1 MLDTFQIY
9 TELKESMEEIAAE
22 KIAGV
27 VGSLYK
33 ELQQSVTK
41 TEFNELKAIVKD
53 LASSQRN
60 TVQGLNELTQAQKA
74 SEGRLTRVENVVTEL
89 GEAQKRTVQG
99 LNELTQAQ
107 KASEGRLTRLEN
119 VVTELGEAQ
128 KRTEQRV
135 EDLAKAQEKT
145 EKTVKQLARQV
156 GGLNDVMG
164 GDLEDIAYIV
174 LHDVL
179 KRELGWKVG
188 VLERVWQN
196 WGREPEE
203 VDIFGQA
210 TDLNEPDKIIWI
222 VGEAKHN
229 ISLKEVKKFSK
240 QLERARQHLSGEIF
254 PVVFCYRARPEVQ
267 QMILDADIRLVFS
280 YGKLL

>member
-22 KIAGV
+22 KIAAM
-27 VGSLYK
+27 VGLLYK

-41 TEFNELKAIVKD
+41 MEFNDLKAIVKE
-53 LASSQRN
+53 LAQSQNR
-60 TVQGLNELTQAQKA
+60 TEQRVKELI
-74 SEGRLTRVENVVTEL
+74 
-89 GEAQKRTVQG
+89 EAQK
-99 LNELTQAQ
+99 ELTEAQ
-107 KASEGRLTRLEN
+107 KGSEGRLTRLEN

-128 KRTEQRV
+128 KRTEKTVRQ
-135 EDLAKAQEKT
+135 LAK
-145 EKTVKQLARQV
+145 QV
-156 GGLNDVMG
+156 GGLSDVVG

-179 KRELGWKVG
+179 KREFGWKVG

-210 TDLNEPDKIIWI
+210 TDLKEPDKIIWI

-229 ISLKEVKKFSK
+229 ISIKEVKKFIK
-240 QLERARQHLSGEIF
+240 QLERAQQHLSGEIF
-254 PVVFCYRARPEVQ
+254 PVFFCYRARPEVQ
-267 QMILDADIRLVFS
+267 QMILDANIRLVFS

>member
-22 KIAGV
+22 KIAAM
-27 VGSLYK
+27 VGLLYK

-41 TEFNELKAIVKD
+41 TEFNDLKAIVKE
-53 LASSQRN
+53 LAQAQNRTEQR
-60 TVQGLNELTQAQKA
+60 VKELT
-74 SEGRLTRVENVVTEL
+74 E
-89 GEAQKRTVQG
+89 
-99 LNELTQAQ
+99 AQ

-128 KRTEQRV
+128 KRTEKTVRQ
-135 EDLAKAQEKT
+135 LAK
-145 EKTVKQLARQV
+145 QV
-156 GGLNDVMG
+156 GGLSDVAG

-179 KRELGWKVG
+179 KREFGWKVG
-188 VLERVWQN
+188 ILERMWKT

-210 TDLNEPDKIIWI
+210 TDLKEPDKIIWI

-229 ISLKEVKKFSK
+229 ISLKEVKKFIK

-254 PVVFCYRARPEVQ
+254 PVFFCYRVRPEVQ